1 MAKNI
6 GVNSQRTRKSLF
18 RNAILMTVAMV
29 TVIMAVFGFLE
40 YRDDK
45 TRMAR
50 TLQKNLEISSDQL
63 RASLSRALFNFD
75 DEATRKIMRAEM
87 QADDIIGV
95 YVINGDKVTFGF
107 AKDETGKAVTSD
119 ALPKGEDLL
128 SKRVLIE
135 EEGMKLGELQI
146 FVTKKILDKKLYNS
160 LLKIVFQALVTGF
173 LIVLFLTLY
182 FRFRIIRI
190 LKGIMNEL
198 ADSYEQVILLSETIS
213 SASQNLAD
221 SASEQAAS
229 LEESS
234 SSLEELS
241 AMTRQNSS
249 RAEDANHLMKETQTV
264 VNEAN
269 KIVSDLTAS
278 MDSVS
283 KASGETQ
290 KIIKSIDEIA
300 FQTNLLALNA
310 AIEAARAGET
320 GAGFAVVA
328 DEVRNLAMRAAE
340 AARNTAGLIED
351 TVKKIEEGVEYVDQ
365 TDNAFTRVAEKSAK
379 AGELVEEIA
388 AATREQSQGLD
399 QLNIAVADID
409 KTTQQN
415 VAGSE
420 EAASASQELFSQAG
434 QLKRFIQELALLI
447 GVSVDSQDSRKQR
460 KERELP
466 RQREGQQQWPNQ
478 KKQHHEWEDAA
489 YETGHK
495 GHRKPESRKKPGKQ
509 KALPEKTVK
518 PNQVIPFNKEDL
530 DFEDF

>member
-1 MAKNI
+1 MAKNRE
-6 GVNSQRTRKSLF
+6 VNRRKARKSLF

-29 TVIMAVFGFLE
+29 TVIMAIFGFLE

-45 TRMAR
+45 TRMAGSLR
-50 TLQKNLEISSDQL
+50 KHLEISTVQL
-63 RASLSRALFNFD
+63 SASLSRALFNFD
-75 DEATRKIMRAEM
+75 DAATRKIMRAEM
-87 QADDIIGV
+87 QADDIVGV
-95 YVINGDKVTFGF
+95 YVINGGVITFGF
-107 AKDETGKAVTSD
+107 TKNEEGNVLPSDTLPEGKN
-119 ALPKGEDLL
+119 LL
-128 SKRVLIE
+128 SNRVPIE
-135 EEGMKLGELQI
+135 EEGMKLGELRI
-146 FVTKKILDKKLYNS
+146 FVTKEFLNQSLYNS
-160 LLKIVFQALVTGF
+160 LTRIVVQALVMGI
-173 LIVLFLTLY
+173 LIVLLLTLY

-190 LKGIMNEL
+190 LKEIMNEL

-241 AMTRQNSS
+241 SMTRQNSG
-249 RAEDANHLMKETQTV
+249 RAEEANHLMKETQTV
-264 VNEAN
+264 VEEAN
-269 KIVSDLTAS
+269 KIVSDLTGS
-278 MDSVS
+278 MDAVS

-310 AIEAARAGET
+310 AIEAARAGES

-328 DEVRNLAMRAAE
+328 GEVRNLAMRAAE

-365 TDNAFTRVAEKSAK
+365 TGDAFTRVADKSAK

-420 EAASASQELFSQAG
+420 EAASASQEMFSQAG
-434 QLKRFIQELALLI
+434 QLKRFILELALLI
-447 GVSVDSQDSRKQR
+447 GVSVDSQDNRKQR
-460 KERELP
+460 REGGLP
-466 RQREGQQQWPNQ
+466 RKREGQQQWPDQ
-478 KKQHHEWEDAA
+478 KKQHHEWEDGA
-489 YETGHK
+489 YDIGHK
-495 GHRKPESRKKPGKQ
+495 GHRKPESQRKPAKQ